1 MNKQDIID
9 GVAAYF
15 QNKAANKTWTAGKD
29 FVNYAGP
36 FFDAEE
42 IVAAAETLLDGWLVM
57 GNKSLLFERKFPRQ
71 FGKEFGILTNSGS
84 SSINSKCVCVYS

>member
-1 MNKQDIID
+1 MNKQDIIN

-36 FFDAEE
+36 YFDEH
-42 IVAAAETLLDGWLVM
+42 
-57 GNKSLLFERKFPRQ
+57 
-71 FGKEFGILTNSGS
+71 
-84 SSINSKCVCVYS
+84 